1 MKGTLPEV
9 VVYEMRESEHERAEN
24 EIEHGVYPWGGGQR
38 SITNWPGLD
47 WPDLAWPDL
56 GK

>member
-1 MKGTLPEV
+1 MRSTLPEV